1 MIFFGNDKLAFKR
14 VFNYLLGLWFITLG
28 IGFSIK
34 SNLGSTPVSS
44 VPYTLNLIW
53 GIEIGQATILFHAI
67 LVLIELILLRRDF
80 KIKHFLQVF
89 VGVLFG
95 YFTSFSVGL
104 MNFIPD
110 PVNIVWSLILTVL
123 SIFFV
128 ALGLFFYVP
137 TNIVPLSVDGVTQAI
152 SIAFNMDFSKTKV
165 FQDCSLLIISLIS
178 CFVFLGVIGGSVGI
192 GTIFSAIFVGIVLKY
207 IHKINS
213 YLTGKSVDF
222 KQM

>member
-1 MIFFGNDKLAFKR
+1 MIFLGNDKLAFKR

-44 VPYTLNLIW
+44 VHYTLNLIW

-110 PVNIVWSLILTVL
+110 PANIVWSLILTVL

-137 TNIVPLSVDGVTQAI
+137 TNIIPLSVDGVTQAI

-165 FQDCSLLIISLIS
+165 FQDCSLLIISLSS

-207 IHKINS
+207 IHKLNS